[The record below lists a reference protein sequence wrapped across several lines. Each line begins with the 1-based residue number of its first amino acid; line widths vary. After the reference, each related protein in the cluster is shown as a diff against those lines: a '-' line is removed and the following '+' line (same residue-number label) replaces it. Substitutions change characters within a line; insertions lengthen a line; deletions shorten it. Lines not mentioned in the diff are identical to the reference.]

1 MPAGQSEKQPFSGSF
16 GIRRMRK
23 LAPAGEGARR
33 ARFTPKPHRDSDRS
47 EFAIGSYV
55 SFRGAIC
62 GSGGPSRDLVAMRS
76 IANGWDLAAM
86 RRRTFRVVIAVPLA
100 LIVIGAGAAFSWP
113 AVRHVISGL
122 WNIPDRLPA
131 LSPGSQVHYQP
142 GAEDYARDVAALL
155 PDAIA
160 QIEVLH
166 GRRFAHPVTVGVY
179 ATPEAFAA
187 ANGLGSAAPVGVTF
201 LGRVNLSP
209 KLFWS
214 QHERLPAI
222 LTHELSHAH
231 IEAWIGLNGYIRLP
245 NWFKEGLAVM
255 VSKGGGAELVS
266 DEEARAAIQRGEQI
280 AIYDAGSLHNMAV
293 IRFER
298 APAKTASW
306 YPVVLAYRQ
315 AGMFVNY
322 LRELDG
328 PAFDRMMNAALDGRP
343 FAEAVT
349 VGYHDDL
356 RSLWQ
361 KFIKSRSP

>member
-1 MPAGQSEKQPFSGSF
+1 M
-16 GIRRMRK
+16 RRGVVW
-23 LAPAGEGARR
+23 LIVGAPL
-33 ARFTPKPHRDSDRS
+33 T
-47 EFAIGSYV
+47 
-55 SFRGAIC
+55 
-62 GSGGPSRDLVAMRS
+62 LVAV
-76 IANGWDLAAM
+76 AAGA
-86 RRRTFRVVIAVPLA
+86 VAAVPTM
-100 LIVIGAGAAFSWP
+100 
-113 AVRHVISGL
+113 RHMVSGL
-122 WNIPDRLPA
+122 WNVPDRLPA
-131 LSPGSQVHYQP
+131 LPDNKLVHYQP
-142 GAEDYARDVAALL
+142 GAEEYARDVAALL

-280 AIYDAGSLHNMAV
+280 VIDDAGSLQKLV
-293 IRFER
+293 DVRLER
-298 APAKTASW
+298 APVKKAPW

-315 AGMFVNY
+315 AGMFVTY
-322 LRELDG
+322 LHDSDG
-328 PAFDRMMNAALDGRP
+328 PAFARMMNAILDGRS
-343 FAEAVT
+343 FVEAVT
-349 VGYHDDL
+349 VGYHEDIQ
-356 RSLWQ
+356 SLWKRFAQ
-361 KFIKSRSP
+361 ISAERK

>member
-1 MPAGQSEKQPFSGSF
+1 M
-16 GIRRMRK
+16 RRGVVW
-23 LAPAGEGARR
+23 LIVGAPL
-33 ARFTPKPHRDSDRS
+33 T
-47 EFAIGSYV
+47 
-55 SFRGAIC
+55 
-62 GSGGPSRDLVAMRS
+62 LVAV
-76 IANGWDLAAM
+76 AAGA
-86 RRRTFRVVIAVPLA
+86 VAAVPTM
-100 LIVIGAGAAFSWP
+100 
-113 AVRHVISGL
+113 RHMVSGL
-122 WNIPDRLPA
+122 WNVPDRLPA
-131 LSPGSQVHYQP
+131 LPDNKLVHYQP
-142 GAEDYARDVAALL
+142 GAEEYARDVAALL

-280 AIYDAGSLHNMAV
+280 VIDDAGSLQKLV
-293 IRFER
+293 DVRLER
-298 APAKTASW
+298 APVKKAPW

-315 AGMFVNY
+315 AGMFVTY
-322 LRELDG
+322 LHDSDG
-328 PAFDRMMNAALDGRP
+328 LAFARMMNAILDDRS
-343 FAEAVT
+343 FVEAVT
-349 VGYHDDL
+349 VGYHEDIQ
-356 RSLWQ
+356 SLWKRFAQ
-361 KFIKSRSP
+361 ISAQRK

>member
-1 MPAGQSEKQPFSGSF
+1 M
-16 GIRRMRK
+16 RRGVVW
-23 LAPAGEGARR
+23 LIVGAPL
-33 ARFTPKPHRDSDRS
+33 T
-47 EFAIGSYV
+47 
-55 SFRGAIC
+55 
-62 GSGGPSRDLVAMRS
+62 LVAV
-76 IANGWDLAAM
+76 AAGA
-86 RRRTFRVVIAVPLA
+86 VAAVPTM
-100 LIVIGAGAAFSWP
+100 
-113 AVRHVISGL
+113 RHMVSGL
-122 WNIPDRLPA
+122 WNVPDRLPA
-131 LSPGSQVHYQP
+131 LPDNKLVHYQP
-142 GAEDYARDVAALL
+142 GAEEYARDVAALL

-280 AIYDAGSLHNMAV
+280 VIDDALEAC
-293 IRFER
+293 
-298 APAKTASW
+298 KSW
-306 YPVVLAYRQ
+306 LTF
-315 AGMFVNY
+315 G
-322 LRELDG
+322 LKEHL
-328 PAFDRMMNAALDGRP
+328 
-343 FAEAVT
+343 
-349 VGYHDDL
+349 
-356 RSLWQ
+356 
-361 KFIKSRSP
+361 

>member
-1 MPAGQSEKQPFSGSF
+1 M
-16 GIRRMRK
+16 
-23 LAPAGEGARR
+23 
-33 ARFTPKPHRDSDRS
+33 
-47 EFAIGSYV
+47 
-55 SFRGAIC
+55 
-62 GSGGPSRDLVAMRS
+62 
-76 IANGWDLAAM
+76 
-86 RRRTFRVVIAVPLA
+86 
-100 LIVIGAGAAFSWP
+100 
-113 AVRHVISGL
+113 
-122 WNIPDRLPA
+122 
-131 LSPGSQVHYQP
+131 
-142 GAEDYARDVAALL
+142 
-155 PDAIA
+155 
-160 QIEVLH
+160 
-166 GRRFAHPVTVGVY
+166 
-179 ATPEAFAA
+179 A
-187 ANGLGSAAPVGVTF
+187 ANYRHIGGGENRLGRHYSRFSAFCPPQPLPVNHLLCENCRTQGRIGEIGLGSVAPVGVTF
-201 LGRVNLSP
+201 FGRVNLSP
-209 KLFWS
+209 KLFRS
-214 QHERLPAI
+214 QHQRLPAI

-231 IEAWIGLNGYIRLP
+231 IQGWIGEPAYVLGLP

-255 VSKGGGAELVS
+255 VSGGGGAELVS
-266 DEEARAAIQRGEQI
+266 EEEARAAIQRGEQI